1 MPIERHQAGPRMSQ
15 AVVHGNTVYLAGQVA
30 DDTSQSTAGQT
41 KQVLA
46 KIDALLKAAGTDKS
60 KLLSANV
67 WLTDI
72 AQFRRDE
79 LGVGRLGV
87 AGQHAGAGD
96 GRGEARRAGL
106 SRRDHGGCGQ
116 GLMGVHQRPGSPP
129 GVDGIGLGMRI
140 SGAFLK

>member
-60 KLLSANV
+60 KLLSTNI

-72 AQFRRDE
+72 GNFAEMNSAWDAWVSPGNTPARAT
-79 LGVGRLGV
+79 V
-87 AGQHAGAGD
+87 
-96 GRGEARRAGL
+96 EAKLANSRL
-106 SRRDHGGCGQ
+106 SRRDHGRCGK
-116 GLMGVHQRPGSPP
+116 GLMEVHQRAGPSA
-129 GVDGIGLGMRI
+129 RR
-140 SGAFLK
+140 S